1 MEYKRKFREFLVASG
16 FMTPAG
22 LLVLVFF
29 FIPIILI
36 VYMSFTNLKSATMM
50 DPNVWHVLSLDNYR
64 TLFSDRFFPKILKNT
79 FFYVAVTLTVFNV
92 GMALLIAL
100 LTTHIDRRAG
110 FLFRMLWLLP
120 RLTPPVI
127 YVMMWRRIGG
137 ASPFGILNAFIDW
150 ISAKIGLI
158 NSLVEWLG
166 IKGLNWAAKSKP
178 LLAAIPPIFE
188 GLSPAWTFVIL
199 VNGFVGASWGMIIF
213 TSAIEAIPSDYLM
226 ASKVD
231 GAGMWQTIRHVI
243 IPMIKWPLLF
253 VTTYQTLSLLT
264 SFEYILLLTRG
275 GPGLYHTEV
284 WALTA
289 YKRAFATYFGSGQW
303 AYGAAWA
310 VILVIIG
317 VAMSIIYLRI
327 FKFSELVQEPKIEVV

>member
-1 MEYKRKFREFLVASG
+1 
-16 FMTPAG
+16 MTPAG

-29 FIPIILI
+29 LIPIILI
-36 VYMSFTNLKSATMM
+36 VYMSFTNLKSSTMM
-50 DPNVWHVLSLDNYR
+50 EPTIWQVLTLDNYKR
-64 TLFSDRFFPKILKNT
+64 LFSDRFFPKILKNT
-79 FFYVAVTLTVFNV
+79 FFYVAVTLTFFNV
-92 GMALLIAL
+92 GMALVIAL
-100 LTTHIDRRAG
+100 LTTHIDRRSG
-110 FLFRMLWLLP
+110 FIFRILWLLP

-137 ASPFGILNAFIDW
+137 PAPFGILNQFLGW
-150 ISAKIGLI
+150 F
-158 NSLVEWLG
+158 G
-166 IKGLNWAAKSKP
+166 IKGTNWIATSKA
-178 LLAAIPPIFE
+178 LFLGI
-188 GLSPAWTFVIL
+188 SPAWMFVIL

-213 TSAIEAIPSDYLM
+213 TSAIEAIPKDYLM

-231 GAGMWQTIRHVI
+231 GAGIWQTIRHVI

-275 GPGLYHTEV
+275 GPGLFHTEV

-289 YKRAFATYFGSGQW
+289 YKRAFMTYFGSGEW
-303 AYGAAWA
+303 AYGATWA

-317 VAMSIIYLRI
+317 VVMSIIYLRV
-327 FKFSELVQEPKIEVV
+327 FKFNELVQEPKIEIV

>member
-1 MEYKRKFREFLVASG
+1 MKQKHKFREFMVASG

-22 LLVLVFF
+22 VLVTVFF

-50 DPNVWHVLSLDNYR
+50 DPNIWHVLSLDNYR
-64 TLFSDRFFPKILKNT
+64 KLFADRFFPKILRNT
-79 FFYVAVTLTVFNV
+79 FFYVAVTLTFFNV
-92 GMALLIAL
+92 GMALIIAL

-110 FLFRMLWLLP
+110 FLFRILWLLP

-137 ASPFGILNAFIDW
+137 PVPFGILNSF
-150 ISAKIGLI
+150 L
-158 NSLVEWLG
+158 EWFG
-166 IKGLNWAAKSKP
+166 IKGANWVATSKA
-178 LLAAIPPIFE
+178 LFMGI
-188 GLSPAWTFVIL
+188 SPAWIFVIL

-213 TSAIEAIPSDYLM
+213 TSAIESIPKDYLM

-231 GAGMWQTIRHVI
+231 GAGIFQTIRHVI

-264 SFEYILLLTRG
+264 SFQYILLLTRG
-275 GPGLYHTEV
+275 GPGLFHTEV

-289 YKRAFATYFGSGQW
+289 YKRAFMTYFGSGEW
-303 AYGAAWA
+303 AYGATWA

-317 VAMSIIYLRI
+317 VIMSVIYLRV